1 KRIMKMKALKLAL
14 LAAGL
19 VSGSVSAAFTEG
31 DLAADNSITLN
42 GEIKNTNPVWAWKTG
57 ADQTDWDTTKLE
69 WKVTGGNATADF
81 SGKGDVTLLDGYLV
95 NVAAKASLG
104 LQPSITIGGDDY
116 TITNW
121 PGSVEHTV
129 KVKVTGLTDATD
141 TTSTVDGEMTFRTVM
156 ASTIGYVNATQ
167 NYLKLVSVEGVGQ
180 NWTPPANSPNVN
192 FQNAAKKA
200 LDNQKLSVD
209 FATAPYATK
218 SLDIASAP
226 EAANVWSAGANR
238 SQITGGVHANINSA
252 RVTFPAATIPE
263 SWEGALTVTVA
274 YK

>member
-1 KRIMKMKALKLAL
+1 ALKLAL

-42 GEIKNTNPVWAWKTG
+42 GEITNTNPVWAWKTG

-69 WKVTGGNATADF
+69 WKVTGANATADF

-95 NVAAKASLG
+95 NLAPKGGVG
-104 LQPSITIGGDDY
+104 LNPVVTIGGDGY
-116 TITNW
+116 TVTA
-121 PGSVEHTV
+121 GGGTMEQTA

-141 TTSTVDGEMTFRTVM
+141 ATSTVDGEMTFKLVM
-156 ASTIGYVNATQ
+156 ALSTGWSNLIRGITLEGGVHNYVNPT
-167 NYLKLVSVEGVGQ
+167 
-180 NWTPPANSPNVN
+180 TTANAKYM
-192 FQNAAKKA
+192 AALNKA
-200 LDNQKLSVD
+200 WENQKLSVD
-209 FATAPYATK
+209 YATAPYAGATTVAP
-218 SLDIASAP
+218 STTDFTPGQVFSNPGSGNITAGIHGNIHSAK
-226 EAANVWSAGANR
+226 
-238 SQITGGVHANINSA
+238 
-252 RVTFPAATIPE
+252 VTFPAATIPE